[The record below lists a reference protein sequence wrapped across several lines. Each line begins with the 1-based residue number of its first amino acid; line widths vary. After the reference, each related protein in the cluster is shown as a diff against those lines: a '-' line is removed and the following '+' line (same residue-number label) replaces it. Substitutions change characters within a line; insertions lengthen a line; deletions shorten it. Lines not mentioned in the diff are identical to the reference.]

1 MGAMVETVE
10 QQYTNVIASS
20 VMSFVTYFFFVSFNA
35 LTLYLITNVLLAF
48 VIDSYTMQ
56 LERLS
61 GDEKNDQKLYAIV
74 KTLNEMLIKKSTR
87 RDRQSVSLKPR
98 RHFTS
103 YI

>member
-1 MGAMVETVE
+1 MCATAATAGHDRKLCAC
-10 QQYTNVIASS
+10 
-20 VMSFVTYFFFVSFNA
+20 MSN
-35 LTLYLITNVLLAF
+35 AF
-48 VIDSYTMQ
+48 VRILQ
-56 LERLS
+56 ERLS